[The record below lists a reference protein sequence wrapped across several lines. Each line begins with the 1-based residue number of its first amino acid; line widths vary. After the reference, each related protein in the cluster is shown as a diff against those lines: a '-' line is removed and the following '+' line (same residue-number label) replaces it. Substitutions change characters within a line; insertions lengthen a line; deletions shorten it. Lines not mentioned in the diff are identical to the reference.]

1 MFCPNCGSEVKDDDL
16 FCGECGAKIEHTEV
30 PESEPVKKEAA
41 PQSESVRTAAGFSDK
56 AKKIIIAEIAVLVV
70 LIAAFFYLGN
80 KKSSPESAANQFV
93 KDYNSQRWSKIY
105 DLYNFEED
113 TFINQEAYEQ
123 TMEQSETK
131 TLSAPTGGYTE
142 YGTYAGQYIY
152 QTKKGSDTIT
162 IHVAKS
168 AKKNFLFFDKYEVTS
183 ITDTSATIKTVK
195 LFTMPGVTVK
205 VDGIAAKV
213 P

>member
-56 AKKIIIAEIAVLVV
+56 VKKIIIAEIAVLVV

-113 TFINQEAYEQ
+113 TFIKKPMSRLWNKVRQRHYLHQLEDIRNMELMQDSTSTRRKKVQ
-123 TMEQSETK
+123 TR
-131 TLSAPTGGYTE
+131 
-142 YGTYAGQYIY
+142 
-152 QTKKGSDTIT
+152 
-162 IHVAKS
+162 
-168 AKKNFLFFDKYEVTS
+168 
-183 ITDTSATIKTVK
+183 
-195 LFTMPGVTVK
+195 
-205 VDGIAAKV
+205 
-213 P
+213 

>member
-16 FCGECGAKIEHTEV
+16 FCGECGAKIERTEV

-93 KDYNSQRWSKIY
+93 KDYNSQRSMIYIILKKIHLSIKKPMSRLWNKVRQRHY
-105 DLYNFEED
+105 LHQLED
-113 TFINQEAYEQ
+113 IRNMELMQDSTSTRRKKVQ
-123 TMEQSETK
+123 TR
-131 TLSAPTGGYTE
+131 
-142 YGTYAGQYIY
+142 
-152 QTKKGSDTIT
+152 
-162 IHVAKS
+162 
-168 AKKNFLFFDKYEVTS
+168 
-183 ITDTSATIKTVK
+183 
-195 LFTMPGVTVK
+195 
-205 VDGIAAKV
+205 
-213 P
+213 

>member
-16 FCGECGAKIEHTEV
+16 FCGECGAKIERTEV

-113 TFINQEAYEQ
+113 TFIN
-123 TMEQSETK
+123 
-131 TLSAPTGGYTE
+131 
-142 YGTYAGQYIY
+142 
-152 QTKKGSDTIT
+152 
-162 IHVAKS
+162 
-168 AKKNFLFFDKYEVTS
+168 
-183 ITDTSATIKTVK
+183 
-195 LFTMPGVTVK
+195 
-205 VDGIAAKV
+205 
-213 P
+213 

>member
-16 FCGECGAKIEHTEV
+16 FCGECGAKIERTEV

-105 DLYNFEED
+105 D
-113 TFINQEAYEQ
+113 Q
-123 TMEQSETK
+123 
-131 TLSAPTGGYTE
+131 
-142 YGTYAGQYIY
+142 
-152 QTKKGSDTIT
+152 
-162 IHVAKS
+162 
-168 AKKNFLFFDKYEVTS
+168 
-183 ITDTSATIKTVK
+183 
-195 LFTMPGVTVK
+195 
-205 VDGIAAKV
+205 
-213 P
+213 

>member
-1 MFCPNCGSEVKDDDL
+1 MFCPKCGSEVKDDDL
-16 FCGECGAKIEHTEV
+16 FCGECGAKIERTEV

-41 PQSESVRTAAGFSDK
+41 PPVRTAGFSDK

-113 TFINQEAYEQ
+113 TMQEY
-123 TMEQSETK
+123 TFSEDI
-131 TLSAPTGGYTE
+131 P
-142 YGTYAGQYIY
+142 AGIY
-152 QTKKGSDTIT
+152 QGKLTINLSN
-162 IHVAKS
+162 IQR
-168 AKKNFLFFDKYEVTS
+168 
-183 ITDTSATIKTVK
+183 
-195 LFTMPGVTVK
+195 
-205 VDGIAAKV
+205 
-213 P
+213 

>member
-30 PESEPVKKEAA
+30 PESELVKKEAA

-113 TFINQEAYEQ
+113 TFIKKPMSRLWNKVRQRHYLHQLEDIRNMELMQDSTSTRRKKVQ
-123 TMEQSETK
+123 TR
-131 TLSAPTGGYTE
+131 
-142 YGTYAGQYIY
+142 
-152 QTKKGSDTIT
+152 
-162 IHVAKS
+162 
-168 AKKNFLFFDKYEVTS
+168 
-183 ITDTSATIKTVK
+183 
-195 LFTMPGVTVK
+195 
-205 VDGIAAKV
+205 
-213 P
+213 